1 MTVTTRMFALTA
13 AGAVFVCSCGPRAP
27 DYDYSK
33 EPNPRE
39 SEFVIGVADELR
51 IDVWRR
57 PELTTDATV
66 RSDGVITMPLIGDI
80 SAAGKTPTQVKQEIQ
95 RRALAFMKI
104 DTPITIAIKAW
115 NSYKFTVSGEVEQP
129 GIHTSNSFVSVA
141 EAIALAGGFTRFA
154 KRDDIVLMR
163 RNQAGVTRRIPIVYS
178 LIANGQYP
186 AMNLTILAGDSVFV
200 P

>member
-1 MTVTTRMFALTA
+1 MFALTA

-27 DYDYSK
+27 DYDYTK

>member
-1 MTVTTRMFALTA
+1 
-13 AGAVFVCSCGPRAP
+13 
-27 DYDYSK
+27 
-33 EPNPRE
+33 
-39 SEFVIGVADELR
+39 
-51 IDVWRR
+51 
-57 PELTTDATV
+57 
-66 RSDGVITMPLIGDI
+66 
-80 SAAGKTPTQVKQEIQ
+80 
-95 RRALAFMKI
+95 MKI